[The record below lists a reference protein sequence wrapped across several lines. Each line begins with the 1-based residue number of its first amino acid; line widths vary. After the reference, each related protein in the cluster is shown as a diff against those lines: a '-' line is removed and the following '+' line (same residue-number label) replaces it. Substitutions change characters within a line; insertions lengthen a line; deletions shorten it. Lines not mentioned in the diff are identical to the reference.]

1 MLKIKVPTVV
11 DVWDEVKE
19 EFLSGEEMEVIMEH
33 SLKSIADWEA
43 KHHKHFL
50 HNKDLTKDELIDYYR
65 CMIVEPKEIKVKDFF
80 RIIADHDT
88 MQKIA
93 DYVNDPYTATTF
105 SEAQK
110 NANKQTGM
118 SRDTITA
125 EIIYYWMV
133 SLQIPFECETWNV
146 NRLLTLIQVC
156 NIKNTPPKKM
166 NQRDIMNQNRS
177 LNAARRAAWG
187 SKG

>member
-1 MLKIKVPTVV
+1 MLTINVPTVV
-11 DVWDEVKE
+11 DVWDESKE
-19 EFLSGEEMEVIMEH
+19 EFLSGEEMKVTMEH
-33 SLKSIADWEA
+33 SLKAISEWES

-50 HNKDLTKDELIDYYR
+50 HNKDLSQDEIIDYYR
-65 CMIVEPKEIKVKDFF
+65 CMIVEPKNIKVKDFF
-80 RIIADHDT
+80 RIIADQET

-93 DYVNDPYTATTF
+93 EYVNDPYTATTF

-110 NANKQTGM
+110 NSIKSGGIN
-118 SRDTITA
+118 RDIITA

-166 NQRDIMNQNRS
+166 NMKDAMSQQRS
-177 LNAARRAAWG
+177 LNAARRAKWG